1 MTKVSTIT
9 PCYNMSKYMK
19 GFLDNLSTQT
29 HKDLE
34 IVLDHNDPSDEEVK
48 LVEEYN
54 EQYDNIL
61 HIKVEGVDPIGTSM
75 NRCIEY
81 ATGDYLCIWN
91 VDDLRTPDS
100 IEVMAKA
107 LDENPDVDF
116 VYGNYIIVPKFG
128 STEGQYV
135 DETGEKMNYN
145 RYDLGPY
152 FMFRKS
158 LLEKSGVFDEQLV
171 QGADYDLALRLAF
184 NAKGLHLPINLGY
197 YLNEGLGQSTKPDS
211 KQPIERTVIELRYN
225 IRVLEPHLVPYT
237 RTYDVGNI
245 IVDEEKFQFLILDE
259 SHNTEKIISDTQSSP
274 YIKWNDESLA
284 DLIRNDNVYNVFI
297 FNKDGNHGYFSLLH
311 NLTSNIEGTIV
322 ELGNREGLGILSIYD
337 ALSEKVNYIHL
348 IL

>member
-116 VYGNYIIVPKFG
+116 VYGNYTIVPNFG
-128 STEGQYV
+128 GTQGQYV
-135 DETGEKMNYN
+135 DETGREDELTTGMI
-145 RYDLGPY
+145 LGPY

-158 LLEKSGVFDEQLV
+158 ILDKSGVFDEQLV

-184 NAKGLHLPINLGY
+184 NGKGLHLPVNLGY

-211 KQPIERTVIELRYN
+211 KQPVERTVIELRYD
-225 IRVLEPHLVPYT
+225 IRVLEPQLVPYT
-237 RTYDVGNI
+237 RTYDIENI
-245 IVDEEKFQFLILDE
+245 IVDEEKIPV
-259 SHNTEKIISDTQSSP
+259 S
-274 YIKWNDESLA
+274 
-284 DLIRNDNVYNVFI
+284 
-297 FNKDGNHGYFSLLH
+297 
-311 NLTSNIEGTIV
+311 NL
-322 ELGNREGLGILSIYD
+322 R
-337 ALSEKVNYIHL
+337 
-348 IL
+348 

>member
-1 MTKVSTIT
+1 
-9 PCYNMSKYMK
+9 MK

-91 VDDLRTPDS
+91 VDDLRTSDS

-107 LDENPDVDF
+107 LDDNPDVDF

-128 STEGQYV
+128 GTEGQYV
-135 DETGEKMNYN
+135 DETGREDELTTGMI
-145 RYDLGPY
+145 LGPY

-158 LLEKSGVFDEQLV
+158 ILEKSGVFDEQLV
-171 QGADYDLALRLAF
+171 QGADYDLALRLAM
-184 NAKGLHLPINLGY
+184 NGKGLHLPINLGY
-197 YLNEGLGQSTKPDS
+197 YLNEGLGQSTKPNS

-237 RTYDVGNI
+237 RSYDVENI
-245 IVDEEKFQFLILDE
+245 IVDEEKIPV
-259 SHNTEKIISDTQSSP
+259 S
-274 YIKWNDESLA
+274 
-284 DLIRNDNVYNVFI
+284 
-297 FNKDGNHGYFSLLH
+297 
-311 NLTSNIEGTIV
+311 NL
-322 ELGNREGLGILSIYD
+322 R
-337 ALSEKVNYIHL
+337 
-348 IL
+348 

>member
-116 VYGNYIIVPKFG
+116 VYGNYVIVPKFG

-135 DETGEKMNYN
+135 DETGREGELTTGMI
-145 RYDLGPY
+145 LGPY

-158 LLEKSGVFDEQLV
+158 LLEKSGVFDEQLI

-197 YLNEGLGQSTKPDS
+197 YLNEGLGQSTKPNS

-237 RTYDVGNI
+237 RSYDVGNI
-245 IVDEEKFQFLILDE
+245 IVDEEKI
-259 SHNTEKIISDTQSSP
+259 P
-274 YIKWNDESLA
+274 
-284 DLIRNDNVYNVFI
+284 V
-297 FNKDGNHGYFSLLH
+297 
-311 NLTSNIEGTIV
+311 SNF
-322 ELGNREGLGILSIYD
+322 R
-337 ALSEKVNYIHL
+337 
-348 IL
+348 

>member
-48 LVEEYN
+48 LVEKYN
-54 EQYDNIL
+54 QQYDNIL

-100 IEVMAKA
+100 IEIMAKV
-107 LDENPDVDF
+107 LDDNPDIDL
-116 VYGNYIIVPKFG
+116 VYGNYVIVSKFG
-128 STEGQYV
+128 DTNGQFVDVEPHIPELKEG
-135 DETGEKMNYN
+135 MI
-145 RYDLGPY
+145 LGPF

-158 LLEKSGVFDEQLV
+158 LIEKSGLFDEQLI
-171 QGADYDLALRLAF
+171 QGPDYDLALRLVRNGKAHF
-184 NAKGLHLPINLGY
+184 MPDNLGY
-197 YLNEGLGQSTKPDS
+197 YLNEGLGMSTKPNS

-225 IRVLEPHLVPYT
+225 VRVLEPQLVPYT
-237 RTYDVGNI
+237 RTYDIENI
-245 IVDEEKFQFLILDE
+245 IVDEEKIPV
-259 SHNTEKIISDTQSSP
+259 S
-274 YIKWNDESLA
+274 
-284 DLIRNDNVYNVFI
+284 
-297 FNKDGNHGYFSLLH
+297 
-311 NLTSNIEGTIV
+311 NL
-322 ELGNREGLGILSIYD
+322 R
-337 ALSEKVNYIHL
+337 
-348 IL
+348 

>member
-34 IVLDHNDPSDEEVK
+34 IVLDHNDPSEEEVK

-116 VYGNYIIVPKFG
+116 VYGNYVIVPKFG
-128 STEGQYV
+128 GTEGQYV
-135 DETGEKMNYN
+135 DETGREDELTTGMI
-145 RYDLGPY
+145 LGPY

-158 LLEKSGVFDEQLV
+158 ILEKSGVFDEQLV
-171 QGADYDLALRLAF
+171 QGADYDLALRLAM
-184 NAKGLHLPINLGY
+184 NGKGLHLPINLGY

-245 IVDEEKFQFLILDE
+245 IVDEEKI
-259 SHNTEKIISDTQSSP
+259 P
-274 YIKWNDESLA
+274 
-284 DLIRNDNVYNVFI
+284 V
-297 FNKDGNHGYFSLLH
+297 
-311 NLTSNIEGTIV
+311 SNF
-322 ELGNREGLGILSIYD
+322 R
-337 ALSEKVNYIHL
+337 
-348 IL
+348 

>member
-54 EQYDNIL
+54 EEYDNIL

-116 VYGNYIIVPKFG
+116 VYGNYVIVPNFG
-128 STEGQYV
+128 GTEGQYV
-135 DETGEKMNYN
+135 DETGREDELTTGMI
-145 RYDLGPY
+145 LGPY

-158 LLEKSGVFDEQLV
+158 VIEKSGVFDEQLV
-171 QGADYDLALRLAF
+171 QGADYDLALRLAL
-184 NAKGLHLPINLGY
+184 NGKGLHLPINLGY
-197 YLNEGLGQSTKPDS
+197 YLNEGLGQSTKPNS

-237 RTYDVGNI
+237 REYDVENI
-245 IVDEEKFQFLILDE
+245 IVDEEKIAV
-259 SHNTEKIISDTQSSP
+259 S
-274 YIKWNDESLA
+274 
-284 DLIRNDNVYNVFI
+284 
-297 FNKDGNHGYFSLLH
+297 
-311 NLTSNIEGTIV
+311 NL
-322 ELGNREGLGILSIYD
+322 
-337 ALSEKVNYIHL
+337 K
-348 IL
+348 

>member
-1 MTKVSTIT
+1 
-9 PCYNMSKYMK
+9 MK

-116 VYGNYIIVPKFG
+116 VYGNYVIVPNFG
-128 STEGQYV
+128 GTEGQYV
-135 DETGEKMNYN
+135 DETGREDELTTGMI
-145 RYDLGPY
+145 LGPY

-158 LLEKSGVFDEQLV
+158 ILEKSGVFDEQLV

-184 NAKGLHLPINLGY
+184 NGKGLHIPFNLGY
-197 YLNEGLGQSTKPDS
+197 YLNDGHGLSTGS
-211 KQPIERTVIELRYN
+211 RKQPIERTVIELRYGV
-225 IRVLEPHLVPYT
+225 RVLEPNLVPET
-237 RTYDVGNI
+237 RAYDVENI
-245 IVDEEKFQFLILDE
+245 IIDDK
-259 SHNTEKIISDTQSSP
+259 KIP
-274 YIKWNDESLA
+274 AKN
-284 DLIRNDNVYNVFI
+284 F
-297 FNKDGNHGYFSLLH
+297 K
-311 NLTSNIEGTIV
+311 
-322 ELGNREGLGILSIYD
+322 
-337 ALSEKVNYIHL
+337 
-348 IL
+348 

>member
-135 DETGEKMNYN
+135 DETGREDELTTGMI
-145 RYDLGPY
+145 LGPY

-158 LLEKSGVFDEQLV
+158 LLEKSGAFDEQLV

-197 YLNEGLGQSTKPDS
+197 YLNEGLGQSTKPNS

-237 RTYDVGNI
+237 RSYDVGNI
-245 IVDEEKFQFLILDE
+245 IVDEEKI
-259 SHNTEKIISDTQSSP
+259 P
-274 YIKWNDESLA
+274 
-284 DLIRNDNVYNVFI
+284 V
-297 FNKDGNHGYFSLLH
+297 
-311 NLTSNIEGTIV
+311 SNY
-322 ELGNREGLGILSIYD
+322 R
-337 ALSEKVNYIHL
+337 
-348 IL
+348 

>member
-48 LVEEYN
+48 MVEDYN
-54 EQYDNIL
+54 EQHDNIL

-116 VYGNYIIVPKFG
+116 VYGNYVIVPKFG

-135 DETGEKMNYN
+135 DETGREDELTTGMI
-145 RYDLGPY
+145 LGPY

-225 IRVLEPHLVPYT
+225 IRVLEPHLVPHT

-245 IVDEEKFQFLILDE
+245 IVDEEKI
-259 SHNTEKIISDTQSSP
+259 P
-274 YIKWNDESLA
+274 
-284 DLIRNDNVYNVFI
+284 V
-297 FNKDGNHGYFSLLH
+297 
-311 NLTSNIEGTIV
+311 SNF
-322 ELGNREGLGILSIYD
+322 R
-337 ALSEKVNYIHL
+337 
-348 IL
+348 

>member
-34 IVLDHNDPSDEEVK
+34 IVLDHNEPTDEEIN

-54 EQYDNIL
+54 KEHDNIF
-61 HIKVEGVDPIGTSM
+61 HIQVEGVDPIGISM
-75 NRCIEY
+75 NRCIEF
-81 ATGDYLCIWN
+81 ASGDYLCIWN

-107 LDENPDVDF
+107 LDDNPDVDF
-116 VYGNYIIVPKFG
+116 VYGNYTIVSNFG
-128 STEGQYV
+128 GTQGQYV
-135 DETGEKMNYN
+135 DETGREDELTTGMI
-145 RYDLGPY
+145 LGPF

-158 LLEKSGVFDEQLV
+158 IIEKSGVFDEQLI

-184 NAKGLHLPINLGY
+184 NGKGLHLPVNLGY
-197 YLNEGLGQSTKPDS
+197 YLNEGLGQSTKPNS

-237 RTYDVGNI
+237 REYDVENI
-245 IVDEEKFQFLILDE
+245 IVDEEKIAV
-259 SHNTEKIISDTQSSP
+259 S
-274 YIKWNDESLA
+274 
-284 DLIRNDNVYNVFI
+284 
-297 FNKDGNHGYFSLLH
+297 
-311 NLTSNIEGTIV
+311 NL
-322 ELGNREGLGILSIYD
+322 
-337 ALSEKVNYIHL
+337 K
-348 IL
+348 

>member
-54 EQYDNIL
+54 EEYDNIL

-107 LDENPDVDF
+107 LDDNSDVDF
-116 VYGNYIIVPKFG
+116 VYGNYVIVPNFG
-128 STEGQYV
+128 GTQGQYV
-135 DETGEKMNYN
+135 DETGREDELTTGMI
-145 RYDLGPY
+145 LGPY

-158 LLEKSGVFDEQLV
+158 ILEKSGVFDEQLV

-184 NAKGLHLPINLGY
+184 NGKGLHLPINLGY
-197 YLNEGLGQSTKPDS
+197 YLNEGLGQSTKPNS
-211 KQPIERTVIELRYN
+211 KQPIERTVIELRYRIN
-225 IRVLEPHLVPYT
+225 VLEPHLVPYT
-237 RTYDVGNI
+237 REYDVENI
-245 IVDEEKFQFLILDE
+245 IVDEEKIPVSTL
-259 SHNTEKIISDTQSSP
+259 K
-274 YIKWNDESLA
+274 
-284 DLIRNDNVYNVFI
+284 
-297 FNKDGNHGYFSLLH
+297 
-311 NLTSNIEGTIV
+311 
-322 ELGNREGLGILSIYD
+322 
-337 ALSEKVNYIHL
+337 
-348 IL
+348 

>member
-116 VYGNYIIVPKFG
+116 VYGNYVIVPKFG

-135 DETGEKMNYN
+135 DESGREEELTTGMI
-145 RYDLGPY
+145 LGPY

-158 LLEKSGVFDEQLV
+158 LLEKSGVFDEQLIL
-171 QGADYDLALRLAF
+171 GADYDLALRLAF
-184 NAKGLHLPINLGY
+184 NAKGLHLPNNLGY
-197 YLNEGLGQSTKPDS
+197 YLNEGLGQSTKPNS

-237 RTYDVGNI
+237 RSYDVGNI
-245 IVDEEKFQFLILDE
+245 IVDEEKI
-259 SHNTEKIISDTQSSP
+259 P
-274 YIKWNDESLA
+274 
-284 DLIRNDNVYNVFI
+284 V
-297 FNKDGNHGYFSLLH
+297 
-311 NLTSNIEGTIV
+311 SNF
-322 ELGNREGLGILSIYD
+322 R
-337 ALSEKVNYIHL
+337 
-348 IL
+348 

>member
-128 STEGQYV
+128 GTEGQYV
-135 DETGEKMNYN
+135 DETGREDELTTGMI
-145 RYDLGPY
+145 LGPY

-158 LLEKSGVFDEQLV
+158 ILEKSGVFDEQLV

-184 NAKGLHLPINLGY
+184 NGKGLHLPINLGY

-211 KQPIERTVIELRYN
+211 KQPVERTVIELRYN
-225 IRVLEPHLVPYT
+225 IRVLEPQLVPYT
-237 RTYDVGNI
+237 RSYDVENI
-245 IVDEEKFQFLILDE
+245 IVDEEKIPV
-259 SHNTEKIISDTQSSP
+259 S
-274 YIKWNDESLA
+274 
-284 DLIRNDNVYNVFI
+284 
-297 FNKDGNHGYFSLLH
+297 
-311 NLTSNIEGTIV
+311 NL
-322 ELGNREGLGILSIYD
+322 R
-337 ALSEKVNYIHL
+337 
-348 IL
+348 

>member
-34 IVLDHNDPSDEEVK
+34 IVLDHNDPSAEEVK

-100 IEVMAKA
+100 IEIMAKT
-107 LDENPDVDF
+107 LDDNPDIDF
-116 VYGNYIIVPKFG
+116 VYGNYTIVPNFG
-128 STEGQYV
+128 NTEGEYV
-135 DETGEKMNYN
+135 DETGRENELTTGMI
-145 RYDLGPY
+145 LGPF

-158 LLEKSGVFDEQLV
+158 IIEKSGVFDEQLV
-171 QGADYDLALRLAF
+171 SGADYDLALRLAC
-184 NAKGLHLPINLGY
+184 LL
-197 YLNEGLGQSTKPDS
+197 
-211 KQPIERTVIELRYN
+211 
-225 IRVLEPHLVPYT
+225 YT
-237 RTYDVGNI
+237 
-245 IVDEEKFQFLILDE
+245 
-259 SHNTEKIISDTQSSP
+259 SP
-274 YIKWNDESLA
+274 SP
-284 DLIRNDNVYNVFI
+284 R
-297 FNKDGNHGYFSLLH
+297 DG
-311 NLTSNIEGTIV
+311 
-322 ELGNREGLGILSIYD
+322 
-337 ALSEKVNYIHL
+337 
-348 IL
+348 

>member
-54 EQYDNIL
+54 EEYDNIL

-107 LDENPDVDF
+107 LDENPDVASVD
-116 VYGNYIIVPKFG
+116 GNYVIVPNFG
-128 STEGQYV
+128 GTDGQYV
-135 DETGEKMNYN
+135 DETGREDELTTGMI
-145 RYDLGPY
+145 LGPY

-158 LLEKSGVFDEQLV
+158 ILEKSGVFDEQLV
-171 QGADYDLALRLAF
+171 QGADYDLALRLAL
-184 NAKGLHLPINLGY
+184 NGKGLHLPINLGY
-197 YLNEGLGQSTKPDS
+197 YLNEGLGQSTKPNS

-237 RTYDVGNI
+237 REYDVENI
-245 IVDEEKFQFLILDE
+245 IVDEEKIAV
-259 SHNTEKIISDTQSSP
+259 S
-274 YIKWNDESLA
+274 
-284 DLIRNDNVYNVFI
+284 
-297 FNKDGNHGYFSLLH
+297 
-311 NLTSNIEGTIV
+311 NL
-322 ELGNREGLGILSIYD
+322 
-337 ALSEKVNYIHL
+337 K
-348 IL
+348 

>member
-9 PCYNMSKYMK
+9 PCYNMGKYMK

-107 LDENPDVDF
+107 LDDNPDVDF
-116 VYGNYIIVPKFG
+116 VYGNYTIVPNFG
-128 STEGQYV
+128 GTEGQYV
-135 DETGEKMNYN
+135 DETGREDELTTGMI
-145 RYDLGPY
+145 LGPY

-158 LLEKSGVFDEQLV
+158 ILEKSGVFDEQLV

-184 NAKGLHLPINLGY
+184 NGKGLHLPINLGY

-211 KQPIERTVIELRYN
+211 KQPLERTVIELRYG
-225 IRVLEPHLVPYT
+225 IRILEPQLVPYT
-237 RTYDVGNI
+237 QTYDVENI
-245 IVDEEKFQFLILDE
+245 IVDEERIPVANFK
-259 SHNTEKIISDTQSSP
+259 
-274 YIKWNDESLA
+274 
-284 DLIRNDNVYNVFI
+284 
-297 FNKDGNHGYFSLLH
+297 
-311 NLTSNIEGTIV
+311 
-322 ELGNREGLGILSIYD
+322 
-337 ALSEKVNYIHL
+337 
-348 IL
+348 

>member
-1 MTKVSTIT
+1 
-9 PCYNMSKYMK
+9 MK

-29 HKDLE
+29 HKNLE

-48 LVEEYN
+48 LVEDYN

-116 VYGNYIIVPKFG
+116 VYGNYTIVPNFG
-128 STEGQYV
+128 GTQGQYV
-135 DETGEKMNYN
+135 DETGREDELTTGMI
-145 RYDLGPY
+145 LGPY
-152 FMFRKS
+152 FLFRKS
-158 LLEKSGVFDEQLV
+158 ILDKSGVFDEQLV

-184 NAKGLHLPINLGY
+184 NGKGLHLPVNLGY

-211 KQPIERTVIELRYN
+211 KQPVERTVIELRYD
-225 IRVLEPHLVPYT
+225 IRVLEPQLVPYT
-237 RTYDVGNI
+237 RTYDIENI
-245 IVDEEKFQFLILDE
+245 IVDEEKIPV
-259 SHNTEKIISDTQSSP
+259 S
-274 YIKWNDESLA
+274 
-284 DLIRNDNVYNVFI
+284 
-297 FNKDGNHGYFSLLH
+297 
-311 NLTSNIEGTIV
+311 NL
-322 ELGNREGLGILSIYD
+322 R
-337 ALSEKVNYIHL
+337 
-348 IL
+348 

>member
-116 VYGNYIIVPKFG
+116 VYGNYVIVPNFG
-128 STEGQYV
+128 GTEGQYV
-135 DETGEKMNYN
+135 DETGREDELTTGMI
-145 RYDLGPY
+145 LGPY

-158 LLEKSGVFDEQLV
+158 ILEKSGIFDEQLV
-171 QGADYDLALRLAF
+171 QGADYDLALRLAL
-184 NAKGLHLPINLGY
+184 NGKGLHLPINLGY
-197 YLNEGLGQSTKPDS
+197 YLNEGLGQSTKPNS
-211 KQPIERTVIELRYN
+211 KQPIERTVIELRYD

-237 RTYDVGNI
+237 RSYDVDNI
-245 IVDEEKFQFLILDE
+245 IVDEEK
-259 SHNTEKIISDTQSSP
+259 NSS
-274 YIKWNDESLA
+274 I
-284 DLIRNDNVYNVFI
+284 
-297 FNKDGNHGYFSLLH
+297 
-311 NLTSNIEGTIV
+311 
-322 ELGNREGLGILSIYD
+322 
-337 ALSEKVNYIHL
+337 
-348 IL
+348 

>member
-1 MTKVSTIT
+1 
-9 PCYNMSKYMK
+9 MK

-100 IEVMAKA
+100 IEVMAKT

-116 VYGNYIIVPKFG
+116 VYGNYVIVPRFG
-128 STEGQYV
+128 GTEGQYV
-135 DETGEKMNYN
+135 DETGREDELTTGMI
-145 RYDLGPY
+145 LGPY

-158 LLEKSGVFDEQLV
+158 ILEKSGVFDEQLV

-184 NAKGLHLPINLGY
+184 NGKGLHLPVNLGY
-197 YLNEGLGQSTKPDS
+197 YLNEGLGQSTKPNS
-211 KQPIERTVIELRYN
+211 KQPIERTVIEMRYN
-225 IRVLEPHLVPYT
+225 IRILEPQLMPYT
-237 RTYDVGNI
+237 REYDVMNI
-245 IVDEEKFQFLILDE
+245 IVDDK
-259 SHNTEKIISDTQSSP
+259 KIPVS
-274 YIKWNDESLA
+274 
-284 DLIRNDNVYNVFI
+284 
-297 FNKDGNHGYFSLLH
+297 
-311 NLTSNIEGTIV
+311 NL
-322 ELGNREGLGILSIYD
+322 
-337 ALSEKVNYIHL
+337 K
-348 IL
+348 

>member
-29 HKDLE
+29 HTDLE

-116 VYGNYIIVPKFG
+116 VYGNYVIVPKFG

-135 DETGEKMNYN
+135 DESGREEELTTGMI
-145 RYDLGPY
+145 LGPY

-197 YLNEGLGQSTKPDS
+197 YLNEGLGQSTKPNS

-237 RTYDVGNI
+237 RSYDVGNI
-245 IVDEEKFQFLILDE
+245 IVDEEKI
-259 SHNTEKIISDTQSSP
+259 P
-274 YIKWNDESLA
+274 
-284 DLIRNDNVYNVFI
+284 V
-297 FNKDGNHGYFSLLH
+297 
-311 NLTSNIEGTIV
+311 SNF
-322 ELGNREGLGILSIYD
+322 R
-337 ALSEKVNYIHL
+337 
-348 IL
+348 

>member
-1 MTKVSTIT
+1 
-9 PCYNMSKYMK
+9 MK

-34 IVLDHNDPSDEEVK
+34 IVLDHNDPSEEEVK

-116 VYGNYIIVPKFG
+116 VYGNYVIVPKFG
-128 STEGQYV
+128 GTEGQYV
-135 DETGEKMNYN
+135 DETGREDELTTGMI
-145 RYDLGPY
+145 LGPY

-158 LLEKSGVFDEQLV
+158 ILEKSGVFDEQLV
-171 QGADYDLALRLAF
+171 QGADYDLALRLAM
-184 NAKGLHLPINLGY
+184 NGKGLHLPINLGY
-197 YLNEGLGQSTKPDS
+197 YLNEGLGQSTKPNS

-237 RTYDVGNI
+237 RSYDVENI
-245 IVDEEKFQFLILDE
+245 IVDEEKIPVSTL
-259 SHNTEKIISDTQSSP
+259 K
-274 YIKWNDESLA
+274 
-284 DLIRNDNVYNVFI
+284 
-297 FNKDGNHGYFSLLH
+297 
-311 NLTSNIEGTIV
+311 
-322 ELGNREGLGILSIYD
+322 
-337 ALSEKVNYIHL
+337 
-348 IL
+348 

>member
-9 PCYNMSKYMK
+9 PCYNMGRYMK

-116 VYGNYIIVPKFG
+116 VYGNYVIVPNFG
-128 STEGQYV
+128 GTEGQYV
-135 DETGEKMNYN
+135 DETGREDELTTGMI
-145 RYDLGPY
+145 LGPY

-158 LLEKSGVFDEQLV
+158 ILEKSGIFDEQLV
-171 QGADYDLALRLAF
+171 QGADYDLALRLAL
-184 NAKGLHLPINLGY
+184 NGKGLHLPINLGY
-197 YLNEGLGQSTKPDS
+197 YLNEGLGQSTKPNS
-211 KQPIERTVIELRYN
+211 KQPIEITVIELRYN

-237 RTYDVGNI
+237 REYDIMNI
-245 IVDEEKFQFLILDE
+245 IVDEEKIPV
-259 SHNTEKIISDTQSSP
+259 S
-274 YIKWNDESLA
+274 
-284 DLIRNDNVYNVFI
+284 
-297 FNKDGNHGYFSLLH
+297 
-311 NLTSNIEGTIV
+311 NL
-322 ELGNREGLGILSIYD
+322 
-337 ALSEKVNYIHL
+337 K
-348 IL
+348 

>member
-19 GFLDNLSTQT
+19 GFLENLSTQT

-54 EQYDNIL
+54 EEYDNIL

-116 VYGNYIIVPKFG
+116 VYGNYVIVPRFG
-128 STEGQYV
+128 GTEGQYV
-135 DETGEKMNYN
+135 DETGREDELTTGMI
-145 RYDLGPY
+145 LGPY

-158 LLEKSGVFDEQLV
+158 ILEKSGVFDEQLI
-171 QGADYDLALRLAF
+171 QGADYDLALRLAL
-184 NAKGLHLPINLGY
+184 NGKGLHLPINLGY
-197 YLNEGLGQSTKPDS
+197 YLNEGLGQSTKPNS

-237 RTYDVGNI
+237 REYDVENI
-245 IVDEEKFQFLILDE
+245 IVDEEKIPV
-259 SHNTEKIISDTQSSP
+259 S
-274 YIKWNDESLA
+274 
-284 DLIRNDNVYNVFI
+284 
-297 FNKDGNHGYFSLLH
+297 
-311 NLTSNIEGTIV
+311 NL
-322 ELGNREGLGILSIYD
+322 
-337 ALSEKVNYIHL
+337 K
-348 IL
+348 